1 MLCSS
6 WMRTFVNHGQ
16 DALTAQSGQRD
27 NHIDEQKRPQR
38 Q

>member
-16 DALTAQSGQRD
+16 DALTAQS
-27 NHIDEQKRPQR
+27 
-38 Q
+38 